1 MGINIV
7 CMCGNLT
14 RDIELRYTPAGAAVA
29 ELSVALNRKYKD
41 NAGEIKEEVSFIGVV
56 VFGKLAELC
65 KDNLHKGNQVFVSGR
80 LKQDTWIGEGGKK
93 GSKTKVIAE
102 QVIFGNRPVKKDE
115 NTATESEE

>member
-7 CMCGNLT
+7 CMCGNIT
-14 RDIELRYTPAGAAVA
+14 RDIELRYTPAGSAVA

-80 LKQDTWIGEGGKK
+80 LKQDTWVDEGGKNR
-93 GSKTKVIAE
+93 SKTKVIAE

-115 NTATESEE
+115 NTAIESEE